1 MTRSSLF
8 HLAISCTL
16 LICSSVA
23 IAAQSRQITPGENAG
38 PIQVE
43 DLDSPE
49 STLSDTTLR
58 RDARS
63 SNTSELFAKVLEL
76 EESIRNLT
84 GRLQQSE
91 HAYAT
96 LAKKLDGFD
105 NKASSPEP
113 SYGGA
118 SLSIISDATKLIQAG
133 KNTEA
138 IELLTIQLQ
147 KAKESSENPGELYY
161 WLAKAH
167 MNVKSSDKAA
177 HYFVKSY
184 KHNTDV
190 TKNILVELIDT
201 LAVDK
206 KYKQICPLLSKLDVK
221 YLNSISAEKK
231 ARIKALERSHCL
243 RD

>member
-1 MTRSSLF
+1 
-8 HLAISCTL
+8 
-16 LICSSVA
+16 LICSTGA
-23 IAAQSRQITPGENAG
+23 IAEQTRQITPGENAELVN
-38 PIQVE
+38 VE
-43 DLDSPE
+43 DLQLGTTE
-49 STLSDTTLR
+49 ASTSVPDAVLR

-105 NKASSPEP
+105 NKTSSPEP
-113 SYGGA
+113 VYGVA
-118 SLSIISDATKLIQAG
+118 SSSVISDATKLIQAG

-138 IELLTIQLQ
+138 IELLTTQLQ
-147 KAKESSENPGELYY
+147 KVKEGSIENPGELYY

-167 MNVKSSDKAA
+167 MNAKSSDKAA

-190 TKNILVELIDT
+190 TKNILVELIET

-243 RD
+243 HN